1 MGGVVPSGWFP
12 VRPMFR
18 GAEHL
23 HRERRPV
30 ASIPNGTERDV
41 AAPPGFGP
49 GAVAAAR
56 PGRPSPSNRRDRR
69 TAVYMAAVITSGIAM
84 MVLGI
89 VGPFEMRRSLSE
101 PGFWMLCS
109 FALVGELRPVSVRW
123 GTQEQVFSLSTP
135 FVFASLLA
143 YGVGPSFITLL
154 IAVVVVDAVARCHPV
169 KIAFNCAGTVIALGA
184 AGAILHAAAP
194 DDLGTVNVV
203 AGRYAPAIVLAS
215 FALFAVNMTLTS
227 AYVALKQGMVVVRH
241 LRRSVTINLVTT
253 LAQLAFGP
261 LVALSILTRPWLVAL
276 VLVPLFAVFK
286 GAEAVSKVEFQAM
299 HDSLTGLPN
308 RAFLR
313 DRVEEAIEAASEA
326 HGSSPTGRVAIL
338 LCDLDGFK
346 EVNDTLGHH
355 VGDELLKEVGTRLQ
369 QALGDNVNVSRLGGD
384 EFALSVQ
391 VHDLDEATVIAARLQ
406 EALDQPFVFGA
417 ARLNVETSIGIATFP
432 DHATDFDTLLQK
444 ADVAMYRA
452 KAHHTGVEVYDPAN
466 DRNSQAKLNLLGEL
480 RDAIPNNELVLY
492 YQPKIDLATNEI
504 VGVEALVRWNHPE
517 RGFTPPDDFIPLAER
532 TGLINPLTDWVV
544 EAALAQSHAWRGQ
557 GLDLGVAV
565 NISVR
570 CLYDRS
576 FPERVADALARWMVP
591 ASSLKLEIT
600 EGMLM
605 ADPRRAMPV
614 LAELEKMGLS
624 LALDDFGTGYSSLA
638 YLKRLPVAELKIDKS
653 FVMHMTE
660 DQADS
665 TIVRTT
671 IDMARN
677 LGLHVVA
684 EGVENQEALDLLVLF
699 GCNLAQGYHISR
711 PLPVD
716 KADVF
721 LTESGLLVPR
731 LAPRIPD
738 VAWPVQTVPPVVAAA
753 EARTLIRPLQFT
765 T

>member
-1 MGGVVPSGWFP
+1 M
-12 VRPMFR
+12 R
-18 GAEHL
+18 
-23 HRERRPV
+23 
-30 ASIPNGTERDV
+30 SIPAGTERVVGVSPTASAGRVDE
-41 AAPPGFGP
+41 AHPGR
-49 GAVAAAR
+49 AAA
-56 PGRPSPSNRRDRR
+56 SDVRDRR
-69 TAVYMAAVITSGIAM
+69 AVAYIGAVITAGVGM
-84 MVLGI
+84 LVLGI
-89 VGPFEMRRSLSE
+89 TGRFDMRQSWDE
-101 PGFWMLCS
+101 PGFWMLCA
-109 FALVGELRPVSVRW
+109 FALVGEMRPVRVRW

-143 YGVGPSFITLL
+143 YGIGPAFLAQFAAVAVFD
-154 IAVVVVDAVARCHPV
+154 IAARCHPA
-169 KIAFNCAGTVIALGA
+169 KIAFNCAETLIALGV
-184 AGAILHAAAP
+184 AGAILIAAAP
-194 DDLGTVNVV
+194 SEVGTIEIVAGKHAPYIGLAALALFTVNV
-203 AGRYAPAIVLAS
+203 
-215 FALFAVNMTLTS
+215 ALIS
-227 AYVALKQGMVVVRH
+227 AYVALKQGMIVVRH
-241 LRRSVTINLVTT
+241 LRQSLPINLATT
-253 LAQLAFGP
+253 FVQLSLGPVIALA
-261 LVALSILTRPWLVAL
+261 VLTRPWLVAL
-276 VLVPLFAVFK
+276 VLVPIFAVFK
-286 GAEAVSKVEFQAM
+286 GADAVSKVEFQAM

-313 DRVEEAIEAASEA
+313 DRVEEAIEAS
-326 HGSSPTGRVAIL
+326 SLSPTGRVAVL

-355 VGDELLKEVGTRLQ
+355 IGDELLKEVGARLQ
-369 QALGDNVNVSRLGGD
+369 QAVGENVNVSRLGGD
-384 EFALSVQ
+384 EFALSMP
-391 VHDLDEATVIAARLQ
+391 VHDLGEATTLAARLQ

-417 ARLNVETSIGIATFP
+417 ARLNVETSIGIATYP

-452 KAHHTGVEVYDPAN
+452 KAHHTGVEVYDSAN

-492 YQPKIDLATNEI
+492 YQPKIDLATKEI

-532 TGLINPLTDWVV
+532 TGLINPLTDWVM

-614 LAELEKMGLS
+614 LAELEKMGLT

-638 YLKRLPVAELKIDKS
+638 YLKKLPVGELKIDKS

-684 EGVENQEALDLLVLF
+684 EGVENQESLDLLVLF

-716 KADVF
+716 KVDLF
-721 LTESGLLVPR
+721 LSASGLLVPR
-731 LAPRIPD
+731 LAPKIAE
-738 VAWPVQTVPPVVAAA
+738 VAWPVRTVPDPARADDAVGGGGAVGSP
-753 EARTLIRPLQFT
+753 EARTPTRPLQLMK
-765 T
+765 